1 MLLPKPT
8 KKKKS
13 SRPSRDEFEL
23 EEIAEALK
31 EAKEGKFE
39 VVLTL
44 WEKEPVQGKVIKM
57 DGQTQLIHV
66 EKNVVTTKVLF
77 KDILKVSSLSS

>member
-8 KKKKS
+8 KKKKA

-23 EEIAEALK
+23 EEISEALK

-44 WEKEPVQGKVIKM
+44 WEKDPVQGKIIKM

-66 EKNVVTTKVLF
+66 DKNFVNTKVPF

>member
-1 MLLPKPT
+1 MLLPKPS
-8 KKKKS
+8 KKKKV

-23 EEIAEALK
+23 EEIAESLK
-31 EAKEGKFE
+31 EAKEGNYD

-44 WEKEPVQGKVIKM
+44 WSKDPIQGRITKM
-57 DGQTQLIHV
+57 DGQTQLIHI
-66 EKNVVTTKVLF
+66 ERNFDTTKVPF